1 MMMPQ
6 LAAVGASILI
16 AGIAAYQIALALGLA
31 LGEATLGGRAPT
43 TDGVL
48 AGSFRAIAAASAAI
62 LILVAWLVLVRA
74 GVTGSGRLP
83 TTSING
89 VTWAIFG
96 FLVLNTLANF
106 AAPHPVER
114 WVVGSITLVIAG
126 LVGIVVT
133 QS

>member
-1 MMMPQ
+1 MMLPQ

-16 AGIAAYQIALALGLA
+16 AGISAYQLALALGLA

-48 AGSFRAIAAASAAI
+48 SGSFRAVAAASAAV
-62 LILVAWLVLVRA
+62 LIGIAWLVLARS

-83 TTSING
+83 TGFVNG
-89 VTWAIFG
+89 LTWAIFG
-96 FLVLNTLANF
+96 FLVLNTFANF
-106 AAPHPVER
+106 AAPHLVER
-114 WVVGSITLVIAG
+114 WVIGSITLIIAG